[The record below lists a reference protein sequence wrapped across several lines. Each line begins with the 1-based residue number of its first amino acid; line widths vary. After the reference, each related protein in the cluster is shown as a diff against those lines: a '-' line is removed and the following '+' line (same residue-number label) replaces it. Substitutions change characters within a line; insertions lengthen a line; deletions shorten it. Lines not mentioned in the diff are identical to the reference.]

1 MMTTLNS
8 RFVLGTILWG
18 ILSSFPTEGIAAP
31 ITFSFTGVV
40 SHVDTKLFPTVTAG
54 QTLSGSYTFESGT
67 ALSRPGNRYNGAIT
81 AFSANLGPYNAVLGA
96 GTNFIAV
103 ANNRSFDRYA
113 LSAPLNPAPG
123 APGRAF
129 RFRLELVDPSSGTFS
144 NRALPMTPP
153 SLSSFATTRWRLVF
167 ENEHGTAR
175 IRGVLTSL
183 TAVPLPAAV
192 LLFGAGLAALAGLGA
207 GSWWRRQNGLT

>member
-1 MMTTLNS
+1 MK
-8 RFVLGTILWG
+8 RLGEYIGLG
-18 ILSSFPTEGIAAP
+18 AIFCGFLSGGLTVATAAP
-31 ITFSFTGVV
+31 VTFSFTGVV

-81 AFSANLGPYNAVLGA
+81 AFSANLGSYNAVLGA

-103 ANNRSFDRYA
+103 ANNQSFDRYA
-113 LSAPLNPAPG
+113 LSAPLNPG
-123 APGRAF
+123 APGLAL

-167 ENEHGTAR
+167 ENAHGTAR

-192 LLFGAGLAALAGLGA
+192 VLFGTGLVALAGLGA
-207 GSWWRRQNGLT
+207 GSGRRRQN